1 MLNNLVAY
9 HMVSN
14 EEKETWGDLLS
25 TTYSQAFYLC
35 GLLLCSTVQ
44 RFILSFHI
52 MLQVGDIFKHM
63 KLPEYD
69 PTNGQHF
76 LLAKL
81 VKEAHTTTDKI
92 NRQTLLEQ
100 ISNIGN
106 SIIENWNLL

>member
-1 MLNNLVAY
+1 
-9 HMVSN
+9 
-14 EEKETWGDLLS
+14 
-25 TTYSQAFYLC
+25 
-35 GLLLCSTVQ
+35 
-44 RFILSFHI
+44 
-52 MLQVGDIFKHM
+52 M